1 MTRRQFLASAGAV
14 GVCALVV
21 GFADDDDPPL

>member
-1 MTRRQFLASAGAV
+1 MTRRQFLTGAV
-14 GVCALVV
+14 AVGACALVI